1 MSHGGAEVG
10 PIGQGTQGNSIMMRL
25 REATAQ
31 LHDDAEHAEFQKHL
45 SAGTLPL
52 STFVLSITQLYW
64 LHRTLD
70 GLLRAHAAT
79 ESEIGAVID
88 ADFYMEEQLARDL
101 RHFGLDAGSTEQTAV
116 TREFCA
122 KMRESAEKCRLSL
135 LGFAYVFAGSMNG
148 NRFLARVVKQAYRLN
163 DGAGAEYFDPYG
175 ERQRAVWE
183 GFKARMNALTLSS
196 EDANAIVEAGKSCFQ
211 GVIAMYAD
219 VYRSS
224 RQAQAKASV

>member
-1 MSHGGAEVG
+1 ML
-10 PIGQGTQGNSIMMRL
+10 RL

-31 LHDDAEHAEFQKHL
+31 LHDDAEHAEFQKQL

-70 GLLRAHAAT
+70 GLLRDHAGAQP
-79 ESEIGAVID
+79 EIAAVID
-88 ADFYMEEQLARDL
+88 ADFYVEEHLARDL
-101 RHFGLDAGSTEQTAV
+101 RHFGLDAAHTEQSAV
-116 TREFCA
+116 TKDFCM
-122 KMRESAEKCRLSL
+122 KMRVSAEKNQMSL

-148 NRFLARVVKQAYRLN
+148 NRFLARVIKQAYRLT
-163 DGAGAEYFDPYG
+163 DGAGAAYFDPYG

-183 GFKARMNALTLSS
+183 GFKARMNALALSS
-196 EDANAIVEAGKSCFQ
+196 EDAQAIVEAGKTCFQ

-224 RQAQAKASV
+224 RPAQPKSAK